1 MYEILTQRD
10 REVDELARALNEYE
24 IKETQFMNEIN
35 YYEKQVAQLSE
46 ELEMKDRDLGE
57 VTLERDSFK
66 AETNW
71 RRDESI
77 NSLS

>member
-10 REVDELARALNEYE
+10 RDVDELARALNEYE
-24 IKETQFMNEIN
+24 FKETQFMNEIN
-35 YYEKQVAQLSE
+35 HYEKQVAQLSE
-46 ELEMKDRDLGE
+46 ELEMKDRELGE